1 MFYFELQ
8 KDIKIY
14 FHQYLTAHDDALAV
28 RKLGI
33 LDSDVPEVDLILT
46 RKL

>member
-33 LDSDVPEVDLILT
+33 LNSDVPEVDFILT